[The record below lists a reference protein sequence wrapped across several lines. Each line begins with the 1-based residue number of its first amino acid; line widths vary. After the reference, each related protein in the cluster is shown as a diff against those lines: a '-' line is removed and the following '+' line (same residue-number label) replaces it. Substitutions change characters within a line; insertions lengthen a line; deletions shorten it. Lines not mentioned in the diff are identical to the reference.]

1 MEILKEKV
9 KQKISEIFLY
19 LKRHKVLV
27 IIFLIF
33 LFSLSLVYKIYIFNF
48 KYKNLEENMRIDVN
62 VQKIEKVSSD
72 KISYLVKYNNDKF
85 ILNIYKDKYQN
96 LNNSN
101 NIENLSKYSIYKYG
115 DVLTLRGKIKIPEK
129 LGNPYEFDYK
139 KYLNSKNIVGEIVTY
154 SVSIKDVKFQNVFF
168 KVAYNIKDLVSTK
181 IKNMMELREYNLFKS
196 MLYGEDNEL
205 DDDIKENFNKCGL
218 SHLLAVSGSNI
229 VSLMMVL
236 NYILKKLNKKN
247 SVFLTLFVIF
257 VFCIFC
263 SFELSIIRA
272 SLMIFIS
279 TIYQKNE
286 KKINIFLKMLISYV
300 VLLLYNPFYIFNVG
314 LLMSYLAIVGIIIYQ
329 NTFFSF
335 FDVKV
340 KNILNIMYVKP
351 RGIKA
356 ILYFLLCAIFYS
368 ISFTASSVI
377 LIIPIQIYYFN
388 SFNLITFL
396 SN

>member
-181 IKNMMELREYNLFKS
+181 IKNMMELIYHLVESLLQYDVTQFK
-196 MLYGEDNEL
+196 LVRN
-205 DDDIKENFNKCGL
+205 
-218 SHLLAVSGSNI
+218 HP
-229 VSLMMVL
+229 
-236 NYILKKLNKKN
+236 
-247 SVFLTLFVIF
+247 LT
-257 VFCIFC
+257 
-263 SFELSIIRA
+263 E
-272 SLMIFIS
+272 
-279 TIYQKNE
+279 
-286 KKINIFLKMLISYV
+286 
-300 VLLLYNPFYIFNVG
+300 
-314 LLMSYLAIVGIIIYQ
+314 
-329 NTFFSF
+329 
-335 FDVKV
+335 
-340 KNILNIMYVKP
+340 
-351 RGIKA
+351 
-356 ILYFLLCAIFYS
+356 
-368 ISFTASSVI
+368 
-377 LIIPIQIYYFN
+377 
-388 SFNLITFL
+388 
-396 SN
+396 